1 MKGGIYMPTRNT
13 DAYGTAKNPVRQKH
27 LQELT
32 YTDSD
37 GVVHKY
43 PVLGQGPHRV
53 VMKADGTILDQDAY
67 DRDVVGYTNPDL
79 HRRVD
84 PQKPP
89 EPTDPNYDQDDPKSV
104 DRSYLNQ
111 EIEPRKYELGI
122 QGVHSYRTT
131 TYTVHDEESTTT
143 EIP

>member
-1 MKGGIYMPTRNT
+1 MRNRNVES
-13 DAYGTAKNPVRQKH
+13 YGTAENPVRQKH

-37 GVVHKY
+37 GVVHPY
-43 PVLGQGPHRV
+43 PIMTQGPSTV

-67 DRDVVGYTNPDL
+67 YMDTVVGYTNPNL

-89 EPTDPNYDQDDPKSV
+89 EPTDPNYDPTDPKSV

-111 EIEPRKYELGI
+111 ELEPRKYNLEI
-122 QGVHSYRTT
+122 HGVHSYRTT